1 MNIVHRVMPGLIL
14 GTILSLASFSATASA
29 APVTITSIS
38 GWTAGNIVVSG
49 RWTGQLQ
56 FSKPPVSNAYKDM
69 LAVESQY
76 NGNPA
81 YTPESIFF

>member
-1 MNIVHRVMPGLIL
+1 MNIIYRVMFILLI

-38 GWTAGNIVVSG
+38 GWTAGNIVVNG

-56 FSKPPVSNAYKDM
+56 FSKPPVPNACKDM

>member
-1 MNIVHRVMPGLIL
+1 MNMVYRVMPVLII
-14 GTILSLASFSATASA
+14 GTILSMASFLATASA
-29 APVTITSIS
+29 APVTVTSIS
-38 GWTAGNIVVSG
+38 GWTAGNIVVNG

-76 NGNPA
+76 NGNTA
-81 YTPESIFF
+81 YALESIFF

>member
-49 RWTGQLQ
+49 EYLFT
-56 FSKPPVSNAYKDM
+56 
-69 LAVESQY
+69 
-76 NGNPA
+76 GNPEEA
-81 YTPESIFF
+81 FDRGLP